1 MLMRKRKEKALKISN
16 FVVLYWLFSSDTMP
30 VKGLTLSR
38 LALLGIGGGR
48 GGAGE
53 GGCRG
58 GDWGGCERERERDY
72 ITWDNN
78 VYKIR
83 TLYFG

>member
-48 GGAGE
+48 GVQGRGGAG
-53 GGCRG
+53 GGIG
-58 GDWGGCERERERDY
+58 G
-72 ITWDNN
+72 
-78 VYKIR
+78 V
-83 TLYFG
+83 